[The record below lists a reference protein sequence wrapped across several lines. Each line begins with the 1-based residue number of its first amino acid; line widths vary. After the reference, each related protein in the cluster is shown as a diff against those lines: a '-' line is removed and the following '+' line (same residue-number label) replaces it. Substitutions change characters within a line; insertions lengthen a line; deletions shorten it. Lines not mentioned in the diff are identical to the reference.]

1 MHEAPD
7 HTRVVFDTSG
17 PVKYELFTL
26 SGPARIVIDLEN
38 ATLAPG
44 FDPALA
50 ALGRQRVKGMRV
62 APRGNGYRLV
72 LDVQGKLSPE
82 GFVLAPVP
90 PYGHRLVVDLFS
102 EAHDVAASAP
112 IVQPAGRRDVVIAID
127 AGHGG
132 EDPGALGV
140 DRIREKH
147 VVLSLAKRLAKRFND
162 TSGYR
167 AVLVRKG
174 DYYVSLR
181 RRMQIARAERADL
194 FVSIHADAFKSA
206 SVNGVSVYTL
216 SDRGASSETAR
227 WLAEKENSS
236 DLIGGVGDVSL
247 DDKDDL
253 LAHVL
258 LDLSMDANRLASIEA
273 GAAILGRLDRVAK
286 LHKKRVEQAGFVVL
300 KSPDIPSVLI
310 ETGYISNPGEARQ
323 LNRAD
328 YQNRIAGAIYD
339 GLRLTLENSP
349 PAGTLLAYNRAQG
362 DVRYTI
368 ERGDTLSAIAA
379 RYGTSTETIRR
390 VNGLAT
396 DRIRVGQVILI
407 PPGS

>member
-1 MHEAPD
+1 MHEAPEY
-7 HTRVVFDTSG
+7 TRVVFDTSG
-17 PVKYELFTL
+17 PMKYDLFTL
-26 SGPARIVIDLEN
+26 SNPSRVVIDLEN
-38 ATLAPG
+38 ASLAPG
-44 FDPALA
+44 FDPGMA
-50 ALGRQRVKGMRV
+50 ALGRQRVKGMRA

-72 LDVQGKLSPE
+72 LDVTGKLSPK

-90 PYGHRLVVDLFS
+90 PYGHRLVVDLYS
-102 EAHDVAASAP
+102 DSADSAAPVP
-112 IVQPAGRRDVVIAID
+112 IAQPAGRRDVVIAID

-132 EDPGALGV
+132 DDPGALGV

-147 VVLSLAKRLAKRFND
+147 IVLSLAKRLATRFND
-162 TSGYR
+162 ASGYR
-167 AVLVRKG
+167 AVLVRKA

-194 FVSIHADAFKSA
+194 FISIHADAFKSA

-273 GAAILGRLDRVAK
+273 GAAVLGKLGRVAR

-310 ETGYISNPGEARQ
+310 ETGYISNPAEARQ

-328 YQNRIAGAIYD
+328 YQRRIVGAIYA
-339 GLRLTLENSP
+339 GLRLYFESSP
-349 PAGTLLAYNRAQG
+349 PAGTLLAYRREQG
-362 DVRYTI
+362 DVSYTI
-368 ERGDTLSAIAA
+368 ESGDTLSGIAA
-379 RYGTSTETIRR
+379 RYGTSAESIRR
-390 VNGLAT
+390 ANGLST
-396 DRIRVGQVILI
+396 DRIRIGQVILI
-407 PPGS
+407 PTNS